1 MSKEMEAKALE
12 RLREAFKDVALKRF
26 GWEIDRGAFDSTILS
41 FTDGDTYKLKF
52 AFDLL
57 PTDIIF
63 MRKLAGFPE
72 ELGVFEKVK
81 AMWNEE

>member
-1 MSKEMEAKALE
+1 MEAKAFE

-26 GWEIDRGAFDSTILS
+26 GWEIDRGTFDSYIRS
-41 FTDGDTYKLKF
+41 FTDGDTYILKF

-72 ELGVFEKVK
+72 EPGVFEKVK
-81 AMWNEE
+81 AMWSEE